1 MLLSVLQ
8 ELIAC
13 GVQRIAVVVPVAPS
27 IQDLTT
33 GGAGNNNGPVSGP
46 GPGTINAASINA
58 LPAHPIR
65 EPSSM
70 LMVRPARPSF
80 GPGEGP
86 GNIAALPVLGGGGG
100 QGQGGLNNKSL
111 NRMTS
116 MMAMTHGQTK
126 VIDTPQAI
134 LPHPLFFNTLSTQTQ
149 YYHHLTP
156 HYVTHYFTP

>member
-46 GPGTINAASINA
+46 GAGNITAAGINAP
-58 LPAHPIR
+58 PAHPVR

-86 GNIAALPVLGGGGG
+86 GNIAALPVLGGAGGGG

-126 VIDTPQAI
+126 VGDSEQP
-134 LPHPLFFNTLSTQTQ
+134 
-149 YYHHLTP
+149 
-156 HYVTHYFTP
+156 